1 MKNFLV
7 ALRPVCLW
15 ALCFFCVYPGLVIG
29 QSLRPLTLSETIT
42 LAVENS
48 VALQKARIDRSA
60 VEQKIRERR
69 SASLPQI
76 NGVVNFDFVPERPT
90 QFWPGELFGGQGGAY
105 IPVQINQP
113 WQTGGIVHVSQVLY
127 DEASLRML
135 PAAGVSRSL
144 ADLLVKRGEE
154 EVVFYT
160 ATLFY
165 QILQTEQ
172 LLRGVNAN
180 LEKLDALRRMAELQL
195 ENGYAIPTDVK
206 RIRVAHTNLET
217 QQRNLLTNIELLKQ
231 NLQFLCDLPL
241 SEPMELAWG
250 NETPAAD
257 SLRWQ
262 NIVLDLETS
271 TEFRLL
277 QNQVELHR
285 IQSRSQYG
293 AGFPRLS
300 AYATAGFQ
308 AQRQDVNYF
317 DFENEWYGLA
327 AIGFKLDVPIFDG
340 FLHRR
345 KSNLLKLEGQKL
357 ELDRN
362 QASRAKE
369 LAFNQAYSQ
378 YRSVL
383 AMLHNQEEN
392 VALARDI
399 TDKLFLQYKEGIAPL
414 TDLLNAQ
421 TALSEAETHYWTQV
435 FDYKLAVLKLLK
447 AAGKLEVLRG

>member
-1 MKNFLV
+1 MEV
-7 ALRPVCLW
+7 PA
-15 ALCFFCVYPGLVIG
+15 
-29 QSLRPLTLSETIT
+29 QSLRPMSLSETLT

-48 VALQKARIDRSA
+48 VSLQKARIDRNS

-69 SASLPQI
+69 SGSLPQI
-76 NGVVNFDFVPERPT
+76 NGAVNFDFVPERPT
-90 QFWPGELFGGQGGAY
+90 QFWPGELFGGQEGAY

-113 WQTGGIVHVSQVLY
+113 WQTGAIVNVNQVLY
-127 DEASLRML
+127 DEAALRMA
-135 PAAGVSRSL
+135 PAARVSRSL

-154 EVVFYT
+154 EVIFYT

-165 QILQTEQ
+165 HILQTEQ

-180 LEKLDALRRMAELQL
+180 LEKLDALRQMAQLQL

-206 RIRVAHTNLET
+206 RIRVAITNLET

-231 NLQFLCDLPL
+231 NLQFLCNLPL

-262 NIVLDLETS
+262 QIVLDLETS

-293 AGFPRLS
+293 VGFPRLS

-308 AQRQDVNYF
+308 AQRQNGNYF
-317 DFENEWYGLA
+317 DLENKWYGLA
-327 AIGFKLDVPIFDG
+327 AVGFKLDVPIFDG
-340 FLHRR
+340 FQHRR

-362 QASRAKE
+362 QVNRAKE
-369 LAFNQAYSQ
+369 LEFNQALSQ

-399 TDKLFLQYKEGIAPL
+399 TDKLFLQYQEGVAPL

-447 AAGKLEVLRG
+447 AAGKLEELRG